1 MSINVVK
8 DPVMYKNT
16 WRIDNFSE
24 LDAESYDSKE
34 DTALSQV
41 KKAMELVGMA
51 FVLKDT
57 CFVEAEVTVHGI
69 TSAL

>member
-24 LDAESYDSKE
+24 LDAESYDSKVFTAE
-34 DTALSQV
+34 D
-41 KKAMELVGMA
+41 
-51 FVLKDT
+51 LKWKIQLYPKLKRQWSWCPSGSLLGVSRT
-57 CFVEAEVTVHGI
+57 KI
-69 TSAL
+69 SSS